1 MTNDEIQ
8 SLKLNTSGTTFSPR
22 AIKHVIQKALLQ
34 NNNRDRSNGSQNQ
47 EPEIIFQS
55 NDETRP
61 KHRLQQQSQKINYA
75 EPSSETYQDT
85 QRMQSNFPL
94 QKNLRHEDPKK

>member
-34 NNNRDRSNGSQNQ
+34 NNNRDRSNGSQN
-47 EPEIIFQS
+47 
-55 NDETRP
+55 
-61 KHRLQQQSQKINYA
+61 
-75 EPSSETYQDT
+75 
-85 QRMQSNFPL
+85 
-94 QKNLRHEDPKK
+94 